1 MPMPT
6 SLRHAET
13 LAFDFPDLFRA
24 SDAAL
29 LQRFRVTRTLNP
41 GMVPRDFQPNACRI
55 ARDLEAITLHF
66 LWRESPE
73 DPGTEIFRFSFQPA
87 T

>member
-1 MPMPT
+1 MST
-6 SLRHAET
+6 SLRHAKAI
-13 LAFDFPDLFRA
+13 AFDFSNLFRL
-24 SDAAL
+24 SDAAV
-29 LQRFRVTRTLNP
+29 LQRFGLTRRVNP
-41 GMVPRDFQPNACRI
+41 GVVPRDFQPNACRI

-66 LWRESPE
+66 LRQESPE